1 MIMYE
6 GLHTSFVKAVQQH
19 LKVSISVQQ
28 SLIQVIILVLDSDV
42 NPMLDCMLQP
52 RYADPGEDALPLQLS
67 SMSIV
72 TPANTTLGQMQQ
84 TQCLPYQRCDS
95 LYMKPVIQH

>member
-6 GLHTSFVKAVQQH
+6 RLHTSFVEAMQQH
-19 LKVSISVQQ
+19 LEVSILVQQ
-28 SLIQVIILVLDSDV
+28 SLIQMIILVLDSDV
-42 NPMLDCMLQP
+42 SPMLDCMLQP
-52 RYADPGEDALPLQLS
+52 RYADPGEVALPLQLS

-84 TQCLPYQRCDS
+84 AQCLPYQRCDS
-95 LYMKPVIQH
+95 LYMKPVMQH